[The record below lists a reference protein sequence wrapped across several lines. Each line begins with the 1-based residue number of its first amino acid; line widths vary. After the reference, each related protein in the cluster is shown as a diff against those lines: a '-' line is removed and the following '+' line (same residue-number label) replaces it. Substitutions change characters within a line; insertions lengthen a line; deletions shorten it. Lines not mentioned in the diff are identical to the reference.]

1 MLSTGISSPRPD
13 NEVGTLP
20 LIALALFVPGHLFGW
35 ALEWVW
41 LAVQL
46 LAGCIAMVFV
56 RRPNQP
62 TAGVPA
68 MVWTFALTALTF
80 TGCLSAVYG
89 HIMIGIPF
97 DNGDVVDLVRF
108 IFFIPLVLH
117 IGASLEERHL
127 DAVVKLMKLCILL
140 NIGCSVILVLEL
152 PILFDGVLA
161 IYREAKVQY
170 AINHIRIGI
179 PFANPNF
186 AALIFTL
193 MLAYFLFFGRS
204 IRYAGL
210 ATLAILLTGSR
221 SGYIAAAP
229 LLLLAYFEFLFRSA
243 TDGKRAAL
251 LFGIHGAVFFAASS
265 LADTFGGFG
274 RVNELVTALQGGDLG
289 QVNTANIRFEL
300 IDNALKFIKASPVF
314 GVGPGRA
321 LGLDVVDSQLVSWP
335 LNYGIP
341 AALLLYSLFIAPM
354 AILAIK
360 ATQPIHRFAA
370 AATVLSFFLML
381 GTGDFM
387 KNYRLFYLVLV
398 LMHLMHLSVMR
409 THPRHAIALPSS
421 IS

>member
-1 MLSTGISSPRPD
+1 MLTAGISSPRSN
-13 NEVGTLP
+13 NEAGTLQ

-35 ALEWVW
+35 ALEWIW
-41 LAVQL
+41 LATQL
-46 LAGCIAMVFV
+46 IAGGIAMMFV
-56 RRPNQP
+56 RQSYQA

-68 MVWTFALTALTF
+68 MVWAFALTALTF

-89 HIMIGIPF
+89 HTIVGIPF
-97 DNGDVVDLVRF
+97 DNGDIVDLVRF
-108 IFFIPLVLH
+108 IFFIPLALH
-117 IGASLEERHL
+117 IGASLEDRHL

-140 NIGCSVILVLEL
+140 NIGCSIILVLEL

-170 AINHIRIGI
+170 AFNHIRIGI

-204 IRYAGL
+204 IRYAGF
-210 ATLAILLTGSR
+210 AILAIILTGSR
-221 SGYIAAAP
+221 SGYIAATP

-251 LFGIHGAVFFAASS
+251 LFAIHGAAFFAASS
-265 LADTFGGFG
+265 LADTFGGFS
-274 RVNELVTALQGGDLG
+274 RVSELVTALQGGDLG

-300 IDNALKFIKASPVF
+300 IDNALKFIQASPVF

-354 AILAIK
+354 AILAVK
-360 ATQPIHRFAA
+360 ALQPIHRFAA
-370 AATVLSFFLML
+370 IATLLAFFLML

-398 LMHLMHLSVMR
+398 LMHLMHLAAMR
-409 THPRHAIALPSS
+409 TPPHNSTALPSS